1 MQWGHVYSLCKRLD
15 VTAAC
20 WAGSPAWRDR
30 FGPLPGAAE
39 NALIAAAI
47 RLEASKRRIP
57 LVEVRG
63 EKLMLTR
70 GGSFILIGGRFP
82 RLTGSDPDSR
92 VREVLSVLEKMPN
105 Q

>member
-1 MQWGHVYSLCKRLD
+1 MRLD
-15 VTAAC
+15 GYRSLAQ
-20 WAGSPAWRDR
+20 AGTREELETLRSAWRDR

-105 Q
+105 